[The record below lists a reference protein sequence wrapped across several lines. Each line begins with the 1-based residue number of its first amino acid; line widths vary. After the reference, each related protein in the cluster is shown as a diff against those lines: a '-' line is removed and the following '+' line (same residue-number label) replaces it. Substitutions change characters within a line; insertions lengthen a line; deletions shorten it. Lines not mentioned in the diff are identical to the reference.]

1 MLAVYITHFRVNS
14 KMSCKFPIVSILFP
28 FFRHVP
34 SVFLCHHRLYG
45 IEITYILTHTN
56 HSMFL
61 HDTVK
66 SLLDVPKKNAS
77 ILQFSKN
84 DFPKCIHC
92 IYWEG
97 FRKKITRLCDIKQKQ
112 NSTMLHEICC
122 RCHIKC
128 SETLS
133 ISMPIDIIF
142 HPHQPFATFVLHSI
156 SHVPKKT
163 GSDNW
168 INHSNADS
176 VCFIH
181 PIICR

>member
-1 MLAVYITHFRVNS
+1 MTQLKV
-14 KMSCKFPIVSILFP
+14 C
-28 FFRHVP
+28 
-34 SVFLCHHRLYG
+34 
-45 IEITYILTHTN
+45 
-56 HSMFL
+56 SMFQ
-61 HDTVK
+61 
-66 SLLDVPKKNAS
+66 KKMLQYYNFQRMTSPNAFTAS
-77 ILQFSKN
+77 IEKAFA
-84 DFPKCIHC
+84 
-92 IYWEG
+92 
-97 FRKKITRLCDIKQKQ
+97 KKITRLCDIKQKQ

-133 ISMPIDIIF
+133 ISMPIDIIL

-176 VCFIH
+176 VCFIYS
-181 PIICR
+181 IICR